1 MVWWYGV
8 VNVLKNSFISATA
21 REKAKKEKEGSAA
34 KAAIGFVYTD
44 STGPVA
50 RKEEKK
56 EEKLEKE
63 DDEEEEEEDE
73 DEDFDLTVD
82 VMNLAADQQDEI
94 NKIGKEFDLGPR
106 HFFR

>member
-1 MVWWYGV
+1 M
-8 VNVLKNSFISATA
+8 KNSFISATA

-50 RKEEKK
+50 RKEEKV
-56 EEKLEKE
+56 EKE
-63 DDEEEEEEDE
+63 DDDEEEEDD